1 MPIIASTPIQCLSQD
16 EYHAIDRVLVGHAF
30 KIHNQY
36 GGLLD
41 EAVYK
46 TLLTERCTQNGIPA
60 KREVM
65 VQATHGTF
73 AKSYFIDLLL
83 GGSTIVEVK
92 TARVLTLAHRGQGI
106 NYLLLAGTRHGS
118 LINFRGAKTER
129 EFLSTTL
136 SPSDR
141 RQFDLRMVNWPDD
154 ALHSELL
161 HHVRSLCS
169 DFGLGLETTLY
180 REALATLLNLPQV
193 AVAIMSATTVAGH
206 HEMSLLSAETA
217 LVITSRPR
225 LNDYRRHLIRL
236 LSHTTLNG
244 MTWINL
250 ALGQIHLE
258 YLSKSQFR

>member
-16 EYHAIDRVLVGHAF
+16 DYHAIDHVLVGHAF

-46 TLLTERCTQNGIPA
+46 TLLTERCARSGVSAQ
-60 KREVM
+60 REVM
-65 VQATHGTF
+65 LQATHGTF
-73 AKSYFIDLLL
+73 TKSYFIDLLL

-118 LINFRGAKTER
+118 LINFRGSKTEH
-129 EFLSTTL
+129 EFLSTRL
-136 SPSDR
+136 SASDR
-141 RQFDLRMVNWPDD
+141 QQFDLRMVNWPDD
-154 ALHSELL
+154 TLHSELL
-161 HHVRSLCS
+161 HHVRCLCA
-169 DFGLGLETTLY
+169 DFGLGLETSLY
-180 REALATLLNLPQV
+180 RDALAALLILPQV
-193 AVAIMSATTVAGH
+193 AVAILSETTIAGH
-206 HEMSLLSAETA
+206 HAMNLLSAETA

-225 LNDYRRHLIRL
+225 LNDYRRHLTRL

-258 YLSKSQFR
+258 HLSKPQF